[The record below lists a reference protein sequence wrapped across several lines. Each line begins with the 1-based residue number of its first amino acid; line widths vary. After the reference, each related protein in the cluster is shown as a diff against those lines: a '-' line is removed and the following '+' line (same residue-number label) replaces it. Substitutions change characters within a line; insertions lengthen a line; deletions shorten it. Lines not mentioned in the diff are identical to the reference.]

1 MSLTGPGSRRAPSRV
16 PDSHSPLPTMVV
28 LVLNAGSSSLKI
40 DLIDA
45 EAGQTLAAG
54 QVERIGAVSSLAS
67 FRLGDAKAE
76 RVSLQAPDHTTALG
90 HLLDRMREA
99 DGPDQDILP
108 PIEAVGHRVVH
119 GGEQFAESAL
129 VDGEVID
136 AIRDAFDLAPLHNP
150 ANLQGIRAAQK
161 AFPDVPHVAVFD
173 TAFHQTIP
181 PEAYLYALPNRLYRR
196 HKIRRYGFHGTSHY
210 YVSRRLVDLAGL
222 DLQASRVV
230 TIHLGNGCSMAAIR
244 DGRSIDTSMGMTP
257 LEGLVMGTRSGDL
270 DPSIVFEIAEK
281 EDAPLSE
288 VHTLLNRYSGLLGLS
303 GYAADM
309 RDLLAEAA
317 DGDVRCQQAID
328 VFCYRVKS
336 YLGRYLA
343 VLGGIDAVAF
353 TAGIGTFA
361 APVRA
366 QILAG
371 LEGLGITVDPAANA
385 AADGTEARITTDAS
399 GVPVW
404 VVPTNEELVIAQDTQ
419 KLARAARQSPFV

>member
-1 MSLTGPGSRRAPSRV
+1 
-16 PDSHSPLPTMVV
+16 MVV

-45 EAGQTLAAG
+45 AAGQTLAAG

-67 FRLGDAKAE
+67 FRVGAAKPE
-76 RVSLQAPDHTTALG
+76 RISLKAPDHAAALA
-90 HLLDRMREA
+90 HLLEKMREA
-99 DGPDQDILP
+99 DGEDDRLPDVQ
-108 PIEAVGHRVVH
+108 AVGHRVVH
-119 GGEQFAESAL
+119 GGERFAESAL
-129 VDGEVID
+129 IDGEVVD

-161 AFPDVPHVAVFD
+161 AFPNVPQVAVFD

-210 YVSRRLVDLAGL
+210 YVSRRLYDLAGL
-222 DLQASRVV
+222 DQQNSRVV

-244 DGRSIDTSMGMTP
+244 DGRSVDTSMGMTP

-270 DPSIVFEIAEK
+270 DPSIVFEVMEK
-281 EDAPLSE
+281 EDMPLAE

-303 GYAADM
+303 GFAADM

-343 VLGGIDAVAF
+343 VLGGLDAVAF

-361 APVRA
+361 APIRA
-366 QILAG
+366 QILDG
-371 LEGLGITVDPAANA
+371 LDGLGMTLDARANEAAN
-385 AADGTEARITTDAS
+385 GTEAAITTPDSA
-399 GVPVW
+399 VPVW

-419 KLARAARQSPFV
+419 KLALASRQSPFV

>member
-1 MSLTGPGSRRAPSRV
+1 
-16 PDSHSPLPTMVV
+16 MVV
-28 LVLNAGSSSLKI
+28 LVLNAGSSSLKV

-45 EAGQTLAAG
+45 EARETLASG

-67 FRLGDAKAE
+67 FRLGDAKPD
-76 RVSLQAPDHTTALG
+76 RVSLSAPDHGTALEV
-90 HLLDRMREA
+90 LLRKMREA
-99 DGPDQDILP
+99 DGPEGDVLP
-108 PIEAVGHRVVH
+108 EIEAVGHRVVH
-119 GGEQFAESAL
+119 GGERFAESAL
-129 VDGEVID
+129 VDDEVLD

-161 AFPDVPHVAVFD
+161 AFPDVPQVAVFD

-181 PEAYLYALPNRLYRR
+181 PQAYLYALPNRLYRR

-210 YVSRRLVDLAGL
+210 YVSRRLYELAGL
-222 DLQASRVV
+222 EKGASRVV
-230 TIHLGNGCSMAAIR
+230 TLHLGNGCSACAVR
-244 DGRSIDTSMGMTP
+244 DGLSVDTSMGMTP

-270 DPSIVFEIAEK
+270 DPSIVFDIVDK
-281 EDAPLSE
+281 EEMSLAE

-343 VLGGIDAVAF
+343 VLGGLDAVAF
-353 TAGIGTFA
+353 TAGIGTYA

-366 QILAG
+366 QILEG
-371 LEGLGITVDPAANA
+371 LEGLGIRLDAEANEAAGGA
-385 AADGTEARITTDAS
+385 EARISSSDS
-399 GVPVW
+399 PVQAW
-404 VVPTNEELVIAQDTQ
+404 VVPTNEELVIALDTM
-419 KLARAARQSPFV
+419 KLARVARQTPFA

>member
-1 MSLTGPGSRRAPSRV
+1 MT
-16 PDSHSPLPTMVV
+16 V

-40 DLIDA
+40 DLLDA
-45 EAGQTLAAG
+45 ELGTTLAAG

-67 FRLGDAKAE
+67 FRLGEGKSE
-76 RVSLQAPDHTTALG
+76 RVSLQAPDHATALS

-99 DGPDQDILP
+99 DGPNQDVLP
-108 PIEAVGHRVVH
+108 EIEAVGHRVVH

-129 VDGEVID
+129 IDGEVVD

-173 TAFHQTIP
+173 TAFHQTLP
-181 PEAYLYALPNRLYRR
+181 PQAYLYALPNRLYRR

-210 YVSRRLVDLAGL
+210 YVSRRLYALEGL
-222 DLQASRVV
+222 DVQSSRVV
-230 TIHLGNGCSMAAIR
+230 TLHLGNGCSACAIE
-244 DGRSIDTSMGMTP
+244 DGRSVDTSMGMTP

-281 EDAPLSE
+281 EDAPLTE

-317 DGDVRCQQAID
+317 DGDVRCQQAVD

-343 VLGGIDAVAF
+343 VLGGLDGVVF

-366 QILAG
+366 QVLDG
-371 LEGLGITVDPAANA
+371 LEGLGIVLDADANEAAS
-385 AADGTEARITTDAS
+385 GKEARITTAESDI
-399 GVPVW
+399 PVW
-404 VVPTNEELVIAQDTQ
+404 VIPTNEELVIAQDTQ
-419 KLARAARQSPFV
+419 KLARAAKQSPFV